1 MKVRGKTSYSMH
13 VRASSIMQ
21 TSDKVYWLA
30 IFRDSIM
37 FVIVMGMINS
47 NRTVL
52 LGMDV

>member
-1 MKVRGKTSYSMH
+1 MKVHGRTSYNMH

-21 TSDKVYWLA
+21 PSDKVYWLA
-30 IFRDSIM
+30 ISRDSIT

-47 NRTVL
+47 NCTVL